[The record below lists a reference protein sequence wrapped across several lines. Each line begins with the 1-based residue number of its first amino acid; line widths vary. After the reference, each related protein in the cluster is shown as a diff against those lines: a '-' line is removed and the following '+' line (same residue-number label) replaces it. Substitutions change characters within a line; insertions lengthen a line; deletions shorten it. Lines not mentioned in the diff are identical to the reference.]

1 MGSDPPPGHY
11 VITRLSH
18 TGMDTQC
25 ANWCQYIDTGSTCF
39 SDPVGRGCR
48 CAAVFDKLPV
58 SVFSAVTALMWRPSK
73 GQRPVN
79 EPTVDLKWCPV
90 NQLLYIPRS
99 ISDNK
104 NSTTQFF
111 LAFTSNIQM
120 KKYGLLNYL
129 LLFQSYKLSTTKSNN
144 YSPFY

>member
-39 SDPVGRGCR
+39 SDPVGRGR
-48 CAAVFDKLPV
+48 RGAAVFDKLPV

-111 LAFTSNIQM
+111 FWLLHQIYKWKNMDYWITYYCSRAT
-120 KKYGLLNYL
+120 KY
-129 LLFQSYKLSTTKSNN
+129 NN
-144 YSPFY
+144 YSQFY